1 MEKAPGGTSVGVDDP
16 YEHVDRC
23 DFVTDE
29 GQCRWAVEHG
39 RRDPEFADERSA
51 EDFRCPVVSP
61 PDGESV
67 PDTEDAP
74 RRGDGGD
81 LPGEWRWSDCPHFRC
96 RQHDRECARCGLEER
111 RMAHSD
117 ERPLLEEHHLSYSRD
132 SGAGDGDAAHEVTVY
147 LCRWCHAKVHGSWA
161 RIDDDANPDPE
172 AVAEKEGRKSREL
185 DEMGFESAAERF
197 EDDE

>member
-39 RRDPEFADERSA
+39 RHDPEFADARSA

-61 PDGESV
+61 PDGEPA
-67 PDTEDAP
+67 PDAEDAP
-74 RRGDGGD
+74 RRGDGED

-96 RQHDRECARCGLEER
+96 RQHDRECARCGLAER

-117 ERPLLEEHHLSYSRD
+117 ERPLLEEHHLSYSGASGEGPTGGRSLEHASGSERSERHASLRD
-132 SGAGDGDAAHEVTVY
+132 E
-147 LCRWCHAKVHGSWA
+147 
-161 RIDDDANPDPE
+161 E
-172 AVAEKEGRKSREL
+172 Q
-185 DEMGFESAAERF
+185 
-197 EDDE
+197 